1 MGSLLARNDNL
12 AAPKEEIPMFRIL
25 VSLALVLLSAPA
37 FGQTALRVK
46 MFPGAQALPV
56 MAAASQGIF
65 ERHGLKVE
73 VLFTVNSQE
82 QRDGLAAGD
91 FQIAQA
97 AVDNAV
103 AMVELAGHDVVIV
116 TGGDSSMNEFFVQ
129 PDIAAYA
136 DLKGHTLLVDA
147 PDTAYALQLKKILL
161 MNGLKEGADYKIH
174 PIGGTGLRLKGMREN
189 KDCKAAMLNP
199 PFSVDAKAAGLKSMG
214 SAVALIGPYQASG
227 SFVLRKWAKANADT
241 LERYIA
247 GVIEGT
253 RWAVSPANK
262 DAAAR
267 ILSERLKVTPEVA
280 TRTWELMTDPKFGI
294 AQDARFDMQGF
305 RRVLALRAEI
315 EGGWCGKPPAPERY
329 IDLSYY
335 ENALKRISR

>member
-1 MGSLLARNDNL
+1 
-12 AAPKEEIPMFRIL
+12 MFRYLIF
-25 VSLALVLLSAPA
+25 LLGFCSMAAQAQP
-37 FGQTALRVK
+37 TPLRVK

-56 MAAASQGIF
+56 MAAVSQGIF

-103 AMVELAGHDVVIV
+103 AMVELARHDVVIV

-129 PDIAAYA
+129 PDVASYA

-147 PDTAYALQLKKILL
+147 PNTAYALQLKKILL

-174 PIGGTGLRLKGMREN
+174 PVGGTFLRLKGMREN
-189 KDCKAAMLNP
+189 KDYKAAMLNP

-214 SAVALIGPYQASG
+214 RAIDLIGPYQASG
-227 SFVLRKWAKANADT
+227 TFVLRSWAKANADT

-247 GVIEGT
+247 GYIEGT
-253 RWAVSPANK
+253 RWTVAPANRE
-262 DAAAR
+262 AATKLLA
-267 ILSERLKVTPEVA
+267 ERLKVAPEVA
-280 TRTWELMTDPKFGI
+280 ARTWELMTDPKFGL
-294 AQDARFDMQGF
+294 ARDARFDMQGF
-305 RRVLALRAEI
+305 RNVLALRAEI
-315 EGGWCGKPPAPERY
+315 EGNWGGKPPAPERY

-335 ENALKRISR
+335 ENALKKIPR

>member
-1 MGSLLARNDNL
+1 MYRNFIWLLVFCSLVAQ
-12 AAPKEEIPMFRIL
+12 AQPIP
-25 VSLALVLLSAPA
+25 
-37 FGQTALRVK
+37 LRVK

-103 AMVELAGHDVVIV
+103 AMVELARHDVVIV

-129 PDIAAYA
+129 PDIASYA

-147 PDTAYALQLKKILL
+147 PNTAYALQLKKILL

-174 PIGGTGLRLKGMREN
+174 PLGGTFLRLKGMREN
-189 KDCKAAMLNP
+189 KDYKAAMLNP
-199 PFSVDAKAAGLKSMG
+199 PFSVDAKATGLRSMG
-214 SAVALIGPYQASG
+214 RAVDLIGPYQASG
-227 SFVLRKWAKANADT
+227 AFVLRSWAKANADT

-247 GVIEGT
+247 ALIEGY
-253 RWAVSPANK
+253 RWAVSPANRE
-262 DAAAR
+262 AGTR
-267 ILSERLKVTPEVA
+267 ILVERLKVTPEVA
-280 TRTWELMTDPKFGI
+280 ARTWELMTDPKFGL
-294 AQDARFDMQGF
+294 ARDARFDMQGF
-305 RRVLALRAEI
+305 RNVLALRAEI
-315 EGGWCGKPPAPERY
+315 EGSWGGKPPAPERY
-329 IDLSYY
+329 VDLSYY
-335 ENALKRISR
+335 ENALKKIPR